1 MLRFCSLASGSSG
14 NATLVEASSG
24 TTRTRVLIDAG
35 LGLRELGRRLARIG
49 VAVAELDALFITH
62 EHSDHIGCA
71 PELAARHGIPL
82 WASLGTLRAAEGRL
96 DPATARV
103 ARDGEAV
110 AVGDLQLLP
119 FTVPHD
125 AREPLQLRCTD

>member
-1 MLRFCSLASGSSG
+1 MRFCSLASGSSG

-96 DPATARV
+96 DPATAR
-103 ARDGEAV
+103 
-110 AVGDLQLLP
+110 
-119 FTVPHD
+119 
-125 AREPLQLRCTD
+125 